1 MLSTLECEG
10 GVIVLNDKYNMLLE
24 TILDVLH
31 YVSYLTHRSESG
43 ATRVPILIT
52 YSFVTRI
59 KKYSFIH
66 FVWPCSY
73 RSSVLYCQFE
83 DYHSTVKQVSLSSQ
97 KFGI

>member
-10 GVIVLNDKYNMLLE
+10 GVIVLNDKYNMLIE

-52 YSFVTRI
+52 CQLTLSPRENKRLFYTFCVALFLQI
-59 KKYSFIH
+59 KR
-66 FVWPCSY
+66 VVQPV
-73 RSSVLYCQFE
+73 RG
-83 DYHSTVKQVSLSSQ
+83 LSHGDCA
-97 KFGI
+97 FTD

>member
-52 YSFVTRI
+52 CSFVTRI
-59 KKYSFIH
+59 KILFYTFCVALFLQIKR
-66 FVWPCSY
+66 VVRPV
-73 RSSVLYCQFE
+73 RG
-83 DYHSTVKQVSLSSQ
+83 LSH
-97 KFGI
+97 GD